1 MNNDDYSPSSSEML
15 TELAYQALI
24 AEAEATPKPGLV
36 DRANSGAHTDMNIR
50 TFRVSAAVIRPYF
63 LAFAE
68 RSEHECDLPVGACF
82 AGIRTIGK
90 DAESAMLLSTGGVN
104 THKGAIFS
112 LGILVY
118 TCARLIASG
127 AICTPERACATA
139 KELVAGIEDE
149 LKDPAIDTH
158 GARVFRKY
166 GTTGIRGE
174 AAKGFPGVLACALP
188 AIRRTDLTQND
199 RILLALMQ
207 LIANVDDTN
216 VLVRTGMEGA
226 AYAKSAAKSLLAT
239 HTPGSEGFIPAMIAL
254 DADFTARNISPG
266 GCADLVSA
274 AWFLDSV
281 QRGMVG

>member
-1 MNNDDYSPSSSEML
+1 MNRDDYTPSASEML
-15 TELAYQALI
+15 TELAYQALL

-36 DRANSGAHTDMNIR
+36 DRANSGAHTDMHIQ
-50 TFRVSAAVIRPYF
+50 TFRVSAAVLRPYF

-68 RSEHECDLPVGACF
+68 RSEHECDQPIGACF
-82 AGIRTIGK
+82 AGIRAIGK
-90 DAESAMLLSTGGVN
+90 DAEAAMLLSTGGVN

-118 TCARLIASG
+118 ACARLIGSG
-127 AICTPERACATA
+127 AICTPERACAVA
-139 KELVAGIEDE
+139 CELVAGVEDE
-149 LKDPAIDTH
+149 LQNPAVDTH
-158 GARVFRKY
+158 GARMFRKY

-174 AAKGFPGVLACALP
+174 AARGFPSVLTYALP
-188 AIRRTDLTQND
+188 AIRRADLTQND
-199 RILLALMQ
+199 RVLLALMQ

-216 VLVRTGMEGA
+216 VLARTGAEGA
-226 AYAKSAAKSLLAT
+226 AYAKAAAKRLLSEHA
-239 HTPGSEGFIPAMIAL
+239 PGNADFIAAMTAL